1 MPSFSLLEA
10 GGWKASYVSSRE
22 RLGSAVLTGDWRFL
36 ALSCALTL
44 QRLSL
49 QSVPGVQAL

>member
-22 RLGSAVLTGDWRFL
+22 RLGSVVLTGDWRFS
-36 ALSCALTL
+36 ALSCASTR
-44 QRLSL
+44 QQFSL
-49 QSVPGVQAL
+49 